1 MFKTDKYLSAIDR
14 CSAFGFTGRVTEI
27 VGLLIRA
34 TMYRGA
40 VGEVCRILSPLT
52 GKTLLAEIVGFRGSE
67 AILMPLGDV
76 SEIQMNAGVTSTGNP
91 LRIGV
96 GDSLLGRI
104 VDGLGNP
111 IDARG
116 DLEQTFPRSIY
127 AAPPEALSRRRI
139 NSVLPT
145 GIRAIDG
152 LLTIGEGQR
161 TGIFAAAGVGKS
173 TVLGMLARNAS
184 ADVNVICLIGERGRE
199 VRDFLES
206 DLGAEGL
213 QRSVVVVATSDEP
226 SLVRMKAALTATA
239 IAEHFRDQGKSVLFL
254 MDSVTR
260 YARAL
265 REIGLAVG
273 EPPARSGFPPSV
285 FSELPKLLER
295 TGNGKTGSI
304 TAFYTV
310 LVEGDDI
317 NEPIADE
324 VRSILDGHIVL
335 SRDLAAA
342 SHYPAIDISN
352 SVSRVMPAV
361 VSHQHLK
368 ASARFR
374 QLLAKYNDI
383 RDLIQIGAYQSGND
397 PETDLAVSMIDSL
410 NDFLKQDPDASV
422 SLNETISRVSELC
435 RTETDF
441 PQKNA

>member
-40 VGEVCRILSPLT
+40 VGEVCRIVSPLT

-76 SEIQMNAGVTSTGNP
+76 SEIQMNAGVTPTGNP

-96 GDSLLGRI
+96 GGSLLGRI

-111 IDARG
+111 IDSHG
-116 DLEQTFPRSIY
+116 NLEKTFPRSIY

-139 NSVLPT
+139 TSVMPT
-145 GIRAIDG
+145 GVRAIDG
-152 LLTIGEGQR
+152 LLTTGEGQR

-173 TVLGMLARNAS
+173 TILGMLARNAS

-206 DLGAEGL
+206 DLGIEGL

-361 VSHQHLK
+361 VSQQHLK

-374 QLLAKYNDI
+374 QILAKYNDVK
-383 RDLIQIGAYQSGND
+383 DLIQIGAYRSGSD
-397 PETDLAVSMIDSL
+397 QETDLAVSMIDSL
-410 NDFLKQDPDASV
+410 NDFLKQDPDTAV
-422 SLNETISRVSELC
+422 SLNETISRLSELSSAAA
-435 RTETDF
+435 D
-441 PQKNA
+441 Q